1 MANER
6 TYILTSFYMGKAEE
20 IKRGN
25 KALLIW
31 LKSKLS
37 KEIGYRNAK
46 LTIVSEMGLK
56 YSPNY
61 IKK

>member
-1 MANER
+1 MKSER

-20 IKRGN
+20 LKRGP

-31 LKSKLS
+31 LRSKLS

-56 YSPNY
+56 YNPKY
-61 IKK
+61 IQ